1 MTFPVAITLF
11 TLFEALFGLATY
23 SRRHL
28 FSEGHTKRG
37 GRPVRPD
44 AESPGLGVAL
54 RRAVAADGADRRVL
68 VVGQAPALR
77 RRPRPAAPT
86 TQRGVSAFLT
96 LSTSTLFERPVRL
109 A

>member
-1 MTFPVAITLF
+1 
-11 TLFEALFGLATY
+11 
-23 SRRHL
+23 
-28 FSEGHTKRG
+28 
-37 GRPVRPD
+37 
-44 AESPGLGVAL
+44 L

-109 A
+109 G